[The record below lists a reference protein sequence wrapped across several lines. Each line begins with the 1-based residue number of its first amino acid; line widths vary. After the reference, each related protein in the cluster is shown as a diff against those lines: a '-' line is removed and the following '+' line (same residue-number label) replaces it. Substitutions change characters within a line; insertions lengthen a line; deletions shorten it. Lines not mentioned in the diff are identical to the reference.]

1 MTPHFVILAKWK
13 VDFGFCDL
21 AGNIE
26 SSVGIEFIDLLFGK
40 LPFEWFQMRR
50 IPLSVTYLSL

>member
-26 SSVGIEFIDLLFGK
+26 SSLGIEFIDLLFGK
-40 LPFEWFQMRR
+40 LPFEWFQMRK
-50 IPLSVTYLSL
+50 IPLSFT